1 MAKLPSRVILD
12 TNLWI
17 SYLISSKLIKIDL
30 LLEKG
35 LIRLIFSEESLGEF
49 IEVANRPKFRKF
61 FSEEDIVELLSL
73 IDQFADVVEV
83 HSEVSVCRDP
93 KDNFLLALAKD
104 SFCGQSRLV
113 KPCNPLSSRAHT
125 GFSSRQKST
134 FSKKAIQMPAAES
147 LQGPFSVL

>member
-17 SYLISSKLIKIDL
+17 SYLISKRLIKIDL

-35 LIRLIFSEESLGEF
+35 LIRLIFSEELIGEF

-61 FSEEDIVELLSL
+61 FSEEDLLELLSL
-73 IDQFADVVEV
+73 MDQFAEIVEV
-83 HSEVSVCRDP
+83 HSEVTICRDP

-104 SFCGQSRLV
+104 SDADYLV
-113 KPCNPLSSRAHT
+113 T
-125 GFSSRQKST
+125 GDMDLLEIEVFEST
-134 FSKKAIQMPAAES
+134 RIITFKELEKILE
-147 LQGPFSVL
+147 

>member
-1 MAKLPSRVILD
+1 MAEPPSRVILD

-35 LIRLIFSEESLGEF
+35 AIRLIFSEESLGEF

-61 FSEEDIVELLSL
+61 FSEEDIIELLSL
-73 IDQFADVVEV
+73 IDHFAELVEV
-83 HSEVSVCRDP
+83 QSEVNICRDP

-104 SFCGQSRLV
+104 SSADYLV
-113 KPCNPLSSRAHT
+113 T
-125 GFSSRQKST
+125 GDKDLLEIGNFEGTQIIT
-134 FSKKAIQMPAAES
+134 FTDLEKE
-147 LQGPFSVL
+147 LE